1 MSVVRN
7 LKAAW
12 AYRQARRWVARRA
25 AGPLSTGDQQQLD
38 AWLRRSELNRQALRY
53 QQDLWTSLDALAE
66 QYSTAPVVVAAPV
79 HRMPIAWSLAAGVLV
94 TVLGAIAWIGLQQS
108 GRWGAA
114 VYATHTGE
122 VRRVRL
128 EDGTQVDLSPR
139 TRLEVRFVAASR
151 EVVLREGEALFTVT
165 RNPARPFTVQARGG
179 LIRVLGTS
187 FNVHEGP
194 GGVTVSVLEGT
205 VEVMREQQ
213 PEIPLRL
220 VPGQEAT
227 YEDHGE
233 IKRRAVTSMSHV
245 GAWRVGLLEYRNE
258 TLERVVADANRY
270 ADGRL
275 VIVDEQLKGLKLTA
289 VFEAGDLP
297 KLAQSLERILPVE
310 AKVGRGGRIEL
321 VARDE

>member
-7 LKAAW
+7 LRAAW
-12 AYRQARRWVARRA
+12 AYRQARRWVVRRA
-25 AGPLSTGDQQQLD
+25 AGPLSSRDQRRLD

-53 QQDLWTSLDALAE
+53 QQDLWTSLDSLEE
-66 QYSTAPVVVAAPV
+66 QYSTAAVVTAAPV
-79 HRMPIAWSLAAGVLV
+79 TRMPIAWSLAAGLLV
-94 TVLGAIAWIGLQQS
+94 AVLGVAWIGLQQS
-108 GRWGAA
+108 GRWGAT
-114 VYATHTGE
+114 VYATNTGE

-151 EVVLREGEALFTVT
+151 DVVLRDGEALFTVT
-165 RNPARPFTVQARGG
+165 RNPARPFTVQARSG

-194 GGVTVSVLEGT
+194 GGVTVSVLEGS

-220 VPGQEAT
+220 IPGQEAV

-233 IKRRAVTSMSHV
+233 IKRRAVGSMSHV

-270 ADGRL
+270 SEGRL
-275 VIVDEQLKGLKLTA
+275 VIVDEQLNGLKLTA

-297 KLAQSLERILPVE
+297 KLARSLELILPVE

>member
-7 LKAAW
+7 LRAAL
-12 AYRQARRWVARRA
+12 AYRQARRWAVRLASGRMSA
-25 AGPLSTGDQQQLD
+25 ADQRQLD
-38 AWLRRSELNRQALRY
+38 AWLQRAELNRQALRY
-53 QQDLWTSLDALAE
+53 QQDLWTSLDALAG
-66 QYSTAPVVVAAPV
+66 QYSTAAVAAPPV
-79 HRMPIAWSLAAGVLV
+79 RRTPIAWSLAAGLLV
-94 TVLGAIAWIGLQQS
+94 TVVLTTAWVVVMQQF
-108 GRWGAA
+108 GRWDAT
-114 VYATHTGE
+114 VYATNTGE

-139 TRLEVRFVAASR
+139 TRLEVRFVATSR
-151 EVVLREGEALFTVT
+151 DVVLREGEALFTVT
-165 RNPARPFTVQARGG
+165 RNPTRPFTVQARGG

-213 PEIPLRL
+213 PEIPLKL

-233 IKRRAVTSMSHV
+233 IQRRAVSSMSHV

-275 VIVDEQLKGLKLTA
+275 VIVDEQLKSLKLTA
-289 VFEAGDLP
+289 VFEAGDLT

-310 AKVGRGGRIEL
+310 AKTGRGGRIEL